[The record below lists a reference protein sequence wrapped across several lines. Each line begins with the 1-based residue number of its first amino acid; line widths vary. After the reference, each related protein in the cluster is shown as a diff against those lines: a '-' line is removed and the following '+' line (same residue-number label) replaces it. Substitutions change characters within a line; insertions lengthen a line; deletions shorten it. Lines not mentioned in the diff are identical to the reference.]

1 MERIICLVI
10 GYVCGLFQTGYII
23 GKVHKTDIREHGSGN
38 AGTTNTLRT
47 LGFKAGAITFAGDCG
62 KAILA
67 IFISWL
73 IFHEQYPEG
82 IKLLGMYAGLGAVLG
97 HNYPFYMKFKG
108 GKGIAVMAALTV
120 SNCFWHLPYSVLMFF
135 ITLAF
140 FAVPVAVTRYISL
153 GSLLA
158 YAAFF
163 IEMVVFGQLGWFGM
177 EQAYLYELYILVF
190 LLTALA
196 WWRHRANIRR
206 LLNGTENKFGS
217 GKSKSKEG

>member
-1 MERIICLVI
+1 MERVLCLVM
-10 GYVCGLFQTGYII
+10 GYVFGLFQTGYLYSRS
-23 GKVHKTDIREHGSGN
+23 KHMDIRNYGSGN
-38 AGTTNTLRT
+38 AGTTNVMRT
-47 LGFKAGAITFAGDCG
+47 LGKKAGIITYLLDTFKAVFA
-62 KAILA
+62 ALA
-67 IFISWL
+67 VHFLFGRNSDI
-73 IFHEQYPEG
+73 EM
-82 IKLLGMYAGLGAVLG
+82 LLFLYSGFGVVLG
-97 HNYPFYMKFKG
+97 HNFPVYLKFKG

-206 LLNGTENKFGS
+206 LLNGTENKFGL

>member
-1 MERIICLVI
+1 MTVGRIICILI
-10 GYVCGLFQTGYII
+10 GYAIGLFQTGYIY
-23 GKVHKTDIREHGSGN
+23 GKTQHIDIREHGSGN

-108 GKGIAVMAALTV
+108 GKGIAVMAALAV
-120 SNCFWHLPYSVLMFF
+120 SNCFWHLPYSSILFF
-135 ITLAF
+135 VTLAF
-140 FAVPVAVTRYISL
+140 FLVPVLVTRYVSL

-158 YAAFF
+158 YAVFF
-163 IEMVVFGQLGWFGM
+163 IQMVIFGQLGWFDMAKG
-177 EQAYLYELYILVF
+177 AVYELYVITF

-196 WWRHRANIRR
+196 WYRHRANIKR

-217 GKSKSKEG
+217 KK

>member
-1 MERIICLVI
+1 MTVGRIICILI
-10 GYVCGLFQTGYII
+10 GYAIGLFQTGYIY
-23 GKVHKTDIREHGSGN
+23 GKTQHIDIREHGSGN

-108 GKGIAVMAALTV
+108 GKGIA
-120 SNCFWHLPYSVLMFF
+120 SSVGIIFTFDWRMVPICAIL
-135 ITLAF
+135 F
-140 FAVPVAVTRYISL
+140 FASVVPTGFMSL
-153 GSLLA
+153 GSLGILSG
-158 YAAFF
+158 FF
-163 IEMVVFGQLGWFGM
+163 VQTIVFGQMGWLKIATQCLPEVYVLTG
-177 EQAYLYELYILVF
+177 I
-190 LLTALA
+190 LTALA
-196 WWRHRANIRR
+196 FWQHRTNIKR
-206 LLNGTENKFGS
+206 LATGTENKFRPA
-217 GKSKSKEG
+217 KK